1 MVTLQIINKRNPN
14 KKLCRIKEALMKMLE
29 DTAPINPLKQF
40 IPHLIMKYFEGNL
53 EVGPVA
59 GEKSF
64 MGITYDE
71 A

>member
-1 MVTLQIINKRNPN
+1 
-14 KKLCRIKEALMKMLE
+14 MKMLE